1 MSERTIRLGG
11 GHEVRSA
18 EGLLHIGER
27 HRVFQQQLVRHVGAV
42 GGLAEVVHVPA
53 AHEPEERVAGVHVGR
68 HSTAAVQ
75 AGMLAD
81 MAGVHRAQE
90 RAATHMAAP
99 KARDGTRAARSSAC
113 SLRMMVAF
121 RWAWLLAIFSPMIVR

>member
-1 MSERTIRLGG
+1 M
-11 GHEVRSA
+11 
-18 EGLLHIGER
+18 
-27 HRVFQQQLVRHVGAV
+27 
-42 GGLAEVVHVPA
+42 

-99 KARDGTRAARSSAC
+99 KARDGTSSASASGDC
-113 SLRMMVAF
+113 LRTFSHFFLGSSCIPGSHTRPMMV
-121 RWAWLLAIFSPMIVR
+121 R